1 MKTTLDLPDDL
12 LAELKARAAR
22 AGRDVEEFAAHLLTD
37 ALRSTAEAPA
47 ANGAPAA
54 PVDHAAPVTISTDP
68 ETGLP
73 VIHSPPDAPIHSMTN
88 DQVLAL
94 IQETQ
99 LEEDLER
106 AGFPVRH

>member
-22 AGRDVEEFAAHLLTD
+22 AGRNVEEFTARLLTD
-37 ALRSTAEAPA
+37 ALRSTATPAPSPALADAPA
-47 ANGAPAA
+47 YDATR
-54 PVDHAAPVTISTDP
+54 VTISTDP

-73 VIHSPPDAPIHSMTN
+73 VIHSPPDAPIHSMTD
-88 DQVLAL
+88 DQILAL
-94 IQETQ
+94 VQQTQ

>member
-1 MKTTLDLPDDL
+1 MKTTLALPDDL

-22 AGRDVEEFAAHLLTD
+22 AGRNVEEFAARLLTD
-37 ALRSTAEAPA
+37 ALRSTAEPV
-47 ANGAPAA
+47 PSPTRVDAA
-54 PVDHAAPVTISTDP
+54 PLTISSDP

-88 DQVLAL
+88 DQILAL
-94 IQETQ
+94 IEQTQ